1 MALRERVAGTH
12 RVPGDKSITHR
23 ALMLAA
29 LAPGTSRL
37 RGALASLDARSTAR
51 VLRQLGAGISPLREG
66 AVISVAGKRRFAAPG
81 HSLDCGNS
89 GTTTRLLLGLLA
101 GHPFLARLT
110 GDASL
115 RRRPMRRVT
124 TALRAMGAKI
134 DDGGRDGLPLAII
147 GGKLRPLDWQMEV
160 PSAQIKGALLLAGL
174 AGGVPV
180 LLREGAAT
188 RDHTERLLRHFGF
201 EVASRDG
208 VLRFAPTGRLVP
220 FELDVPGDPSSAA
233 FLLAA
238 ALLASEGEI
247 RVAAVGLNPSRTG
260 FLEVLRQM
268 GAIITVEGTHSPF
281 GEAVGDLVTKPARL
295 RSVDVPARAIPGVI
309 DEIPVL
315 ACLAARAEGVSRFR
329 SVQELRVKESDRLT
343 LIARNLQ
350 AIGVV
355 AAIEGDD
362 LLVTGT
368 DAPLAGRVV
377 TEGDHRIA
385 MAFTVLGSS
394 GRARLRID
402 DPDCAAVSFPG
413 FSGALRRLFVAA
425 R

>member
-29 LAPGTSRL
+29 LAPGTSQL

-51 VLRQLGAGISPLREG
+51 VLRQLGAGITPLREG
-66 AVISVAGKRRFAAPG
+66 AVISVAGKSRFSAPG

-101 GHPFLARLT
+101 GHPFPARLT

-124 TALRAMGAKI
+124 SALRAMGAKI

-160 PSAQIKGALLLAGL
+160 PSAQIKSALLLAGL
-174 AGGVPV
+174 VGGVPV
-180 LLREGAAT
+180 VLREGAAT

-208 VLRFAPTGRLVP
+208 VLRFAPTGRLVA
-220 FELDVPGDPSSAA
+220 FELDVPGDASSAA

-260 FLEVLRQM
+260 FLDVLRQM
-268 GAIITVEGTHSPF
+268 GAVITIEGVHSPF
-281 GEAVGDLVTKPARL
+281 GEAVGDLVTAPARL
-295 RSVDVPARAIPGVI
+295 RAVDVPAGAIPGVI
-309 DEIPVL
+309 DELPVL
-315 ACLAARAEGVSRFR
+315 SCLAARAEGVSRFR

-343 LIARNLQ
+343 LLAQNLR

-385 MAFTVLGSS
+385 MAFSVLGSS
-394 GRARLRID
+394 GRARIRID

-413 FSGALRRLFVAA
+413 FSGALQRLFEVA